1 MLRRGPE
8 WCSEGGRD
16 TCLRVS
22 DVSDETESMTNLF
35 TSRHPARKWA
45 GLAGVNGDCRVDH
58 LDRAANNPSDRVCTL
73 FGEDWRPLRVRL
85 KASEGCRIGD
95 SQRVA
100 L

>member
-1 MLRRGPE
+1 M
-8 WCSEGGRD
+8 S
-16 TCLRVS
+16 
-22 DVSDETESMTNLF
+22 NLF
-35 TSRHPARKWA
+35 TRRHPRARQWA

-58 LDRAANNPSDRVCTL
+58 LDRAANKPSDRVSTL
-73 FGEDWRPLRVRL
+73 FGEDRRPLRVRL

>member
-1 MLRRGPE
+1 
-8 WCSEGGRD
+8 
-16 TCLRVS
+16 
-22 DVSDETESMTNLF
+22 MTNLF

-45 GLAGVNGDCRVDH
+45 VLAGVNGDCRVDH
-58 LDRAANNPSDRVCTL
+58 LDRAAYKPSDRVCAL